1 MSSRG
6 CSPGWLPISRRRA
19 AARRAIAHR
28 PPVAVSRR
36 RPGQVHRWRSP
47 GGARKWPY
55 PRPTAVRHILPN
67 VLRMAGDPAAATNT
81 SPSLRP
87 VRFTCSASATLTT
100 SGSGT
105 VRNDVAVFESRRSG
119 WERRHP
125 RAHPL
130 PPVDGACAD
139 CATRPLL
146 SGRRGATYR
155 PGVVATN
162 VTTAHCRFI
171 TSVHSPLLSPAC
183 GGARVVAPKPSAS
196 GQRSTIER
204 SLLKRLIC
212 WSGRSRTGRRLRRL
226 RGTGA
231 PAHLAPPDV

>member
-1 MSSRG
+1 MRRFPASGRSWRDGDQSSRCRRRGAVPAG
-6 CSPGWLPISRRRA
+6 CRSPRRRA
-19 AARRAIAHR
+19 AARGAIAHR

-47 GGARKWPY
+47 GGARTWPY

-100 SGSGT
+100 SGSAT

-130 PPVDGACAD
+130 PPVDGAAPIV
-139 CATRPLL
+139 RP
-146 SGRRGATYR
+146 A
-155 PGVVATN
+155 
-162 VTTAHCRFI
+162 RF
-171 TSVHSPLLSPAC
+171 SAV
-183 GGARVVAPKPSAS
+183 GGGPHTARVSWRP
-196 GQRSTIER
+196 T
-204 SLLKRLIC
+204 
-212 WSGRSRTGRRLRRL
+212 
-226 RGTGA
+226 
-231 PAHLAPPDV
+231 